1 MGSITDVVKEGL
13 KYPLNDW
20 KKVLTLGVIFLVSSL
35 VSFAMEYLVFDNI
48 RIISD
53 NAPFDTVQ
61 AALSSLPPNSIALI
75 ALSGIIS
82 LILMIFC
89 SGYIYDVIK
98 YAIEGKSEL
107 PGFAD
112 IKGLFVK
119 GIRSFLVGIA
129 YSILPAIL
137 FLLGLMLTVN
147 EAVSGDVNMIGVVIL
162 LIAIVFAI
170 FMSLVQIM
178 ALCNM
183 IDKDEF
189 AAAFRFNE
197 IFALIKNLGWGRFIG
212 ILLFTVVAAMIISI
226 FCGLIFGAIATV
238 ISIIFGSALVL
249 SLVNMALDSLLL
261 NPYMSIAISRVY
273 GSIFNEANDAEF
285 PAVRLLCRSRLAVHL
300 VPFAEETAA

>member
-1 MGSITDVVKEGL
+1 MSSITDVVKEGL

-20 KKVLTLGVIFLVSSL
+20 KKVLTLGVIFLISSL

-107 PGFAD
+107 PGFSD
-112 IKGLFVK
+112 IKGMFMK
-119 GIRSFLVGIA
+119 GIRAFIVGLA
-129 YSILPAIL
+129 YSILPLIL

-147 EAVSGDVNMIGVVIL
+147 EAVSGSVNMIGVVIL

-170 FMSLVQIM
+170 FI
-178 ALCNM
+178 
-183 IDKDEF
+183 
-189 AAAFRFNE
+189 
-197 IFALIKNLGWGRFIG
+197 LINHIR
-212 ILLFTVVAAMIISI
+212 
-226 FCGLIFGAIATV
+226 
-238 ISIIFGSALVL
+238 
-249 SLVNMALDSLLL
+249 
-261 NPYMSIAISRVY
+261 
-273 GSIFNEANDAEF
+273 
-285 PAVRLLCRSRLAVHL
+285 
-300 VPFAEETAA
+300 

>member
-1 MGSITDVVKEGL
+1 MSSITDVVKEGL

-20 KKVLTLGVIFLVSSL
+20 KKVLTLGIIFLISSL
-35 VSFAMEYLVFDNI
+35 VSFAMEYLVFDNM

-137 FLLGLMLTVN
+137 FFLGLMLTVN
-147 EAVSGDVNMIGVVIL
+147 EAVSGSVNMIGVVIL

-170 FMSLVQIM
+170 FMSLLQVM
-178 ALCNM
+178 ALSNM
-183 IDKDEF
+183 IDKDEM
-189 AAAFRFNE
+189 AAAFRFKE

-226 FCGLIFGAIATV
+226 FFGLIFGAIASA

-273 GSIFNEANDAEF
+273 GSIFNEANNVELEAI
-285 PAVRLLCRSRLAVHL
+285 
-300 VPFAEETAA
+300 